1 MPGYGDNKK
10 GGFMSV
16 DFKLGDRV
24 EIKISS
30 EQGEI
35 VGIAQYIDMPDQFFI
50 NYKSADGRATKDWF
64 NKTELKKV

>member
-1 MPGYGDNKK
+1 MAEN
-10 GGFMSV
+10 
-16 DFKLGDRV
+16 FKLGDRV

>member
-1 MPGYGDNKK
+1 MPVN
-10 GGFMSV
+10 
-16 DFKLGDRV
+16 FKLGDRV

-30 EQGEI
+30 ERGEI

-64 NKTELKKV
+64 NKTELKKI

>member
-1 MPGYGDNKK
+1 MEVN
-10 GGFMSV
+10 
-16 DFKLGDRV
+16 FKLGDRV

-30 EQGEI
+30 ERGEI

>member
-1 MPGYGDNKK
+1 MEVN
-10 GGFMSV
+10 
-16 DFKLGDRV
+16 FKLGDRV

-30 EQGEI
+30 ERGEI

-64 NKTELKKV
+64 NKTELNKV